1 MPMCFP
7 CRPADKAVL
16 VKAYREKPQP
26 NQEEIAEITSRVS
39 MNKQAVRV
47 SSCTPSPQGYL
58 FRRNKH

>member
-1 MPMCFP
+1 MFACSH

-16 VKAYREKPQP
+16 VKAYSEKPQP

-47 SSCTPSPQGYL
+47 SRHQHPPSRLVG
-58 FRRNKH
+58 RHEH